1 MTMIHKMEKSEM
13 IKPKLCILFMMIL
26 FGSVELAAQIGQKQ
40 VADTLVALSR
50 INAFERRPKQFQPLL
65 NKFYYQLSD
74 WKNSLGKLKLPDR
87 VSNNIRLNNFLVQD
101 IRNLE
106 NMKVLIIRIGL
117 VKDPDIQLEGM
128 KIDSTTKEIMFSLEP
143 LRDPDYILTL
153 VDESGK
159 SYSLQYIHE
168 SNSQLQIEIEHID
181 KDNEF
186 LHYELNKSPFGG
198 SFSLVHLVILNI
210 QNSRLKMIFDK
221 PILEMNLEN
230 DIDYKVIYQINKEQ
244 LILIKND
251 RIEKKSTIEKYIYK
265 RSGYIQHK

>member
-1 MTMIHKMEKSEM
+1 MIHKMEKSEM

-153 VDESGK
+153 VD
-159 SYSLQYIHE
+159 
-168 SNSQLQIEIEHID
+168 
-181 KDNEF
+181 NEF